1 MNEDAP
7 HETVRPTDDAEPEQQ
22 RRRRLRRRQE
32 IEDAEREERVT
43 ARIAHHWAQLRDE
56 RRAEQAP
63 AVVVTGPSNFSRAQV
78 PWGVDLAAAWAWR
91 FLVIVVAGYF
101 IVMAI
106 DRLREVTVPLA
117 IALLIAALVSPLVR
131 ALGRIGV
138 PRGLAS
144 LFTVLL
150 TLGVIAGLLT
160 LAGQQIAAGADDLA
174 SSTADGLGQIRD
186 WLKTGPLH
194 ASDSQINDYI
204 ESAQK
209 EITAQV
215 NEGNIAGRLTEV
227 GSTISQIFTGLFIVL
242 FATYF
247 FLADGDRIWAFLVR
261 LSPRAARARVD
272 SSGRVAWTSLT
283 QFVRAT
289 VIVAATDAAGVM
301 VGAAVLGV
309 PFVFPIGVVVFL
321 GAFVPL
327 VGAFVAGGVAVLVA
341 LVAEG
346 PVVALLMLGVIVVV
360 QQLESHIL
368 QPFLMGRWVAVHPL
382 AVIIAIAT
390 GIVLAGITGALIA
403 VPLTAVVN
411 AVVTH
416 LASYTGP
423 GADPVEELAEDYG
436 EQESTEPVEDRSDV
450 DALAK
455 ADRRAD
461 RTTEAEGD
469 VQR

>member
-1 MNEDAP
+1 VTDDATP
-7 HETVRPTDDAEPEQQ
+7 EPVRPADDAEPEQQ

-56 RRAEQAP
+56 RRAEPAP
-63 AVVVTGPSNFSRAQV
+63 AVIVSGQSNFSRAQV

-91 FLVIVVAGYF
+91 FLVIVIAGF
-101 IVMAI
+101 VIVQAI

-117 IALLIAALVSPLVR
+117 IALLIAALVSPVVR
-131 ALGRIGV
+131 ALTRIGL
-138 PRGLAS
+138 PRGLSS
-144 LFTVLL
+144 LLTVVL
-150 TLGVIAGLLT
+150 TLGIVAGLLT

-174 SSTADGLGQIRD
+174 TSTADGLGQIRD

-204 ESAQK
+204 ESAQTQ
-209 EITAQV
+209 ITDEVAK
-215 NEGNIAGRLTEV
+215 GDIAGRLTEV

-301 VGAAVLGV
+301 VGAAILGV

-346 PVVALLMLGVIVVV
+346 PVVALIMLGVIVLV

-416 LASYTGP
+416 LAGYTGP
-423 GADPVEELAEDYG
+423 DADPVEELAEDYE
-436 EQESTEPVEDRSDV
+436 EQGASEPIEDLSDV
-450 DALAK
+450 RD
-455 ADRRAD
+455 
-461 RTTEAEGD
+461 
-469 VQR
+469 

>member
-1 MNEDAP
+1 MNDDAP
-7 HETVRPTDDAEPEQQ
+7 HEPVRPADDAEPEQQ

-56 RRAEQAP
+56 RRGEPAP
-63 AVVVTGPSNFSRAQV
+63 AVIVSGPSNFSRAQV

-138 PRGLAS
+138 PRGPAS
-144 LFTVLL
+144 LLTVLL

-215 NEGNIAGRLTEV
+215 QQGDIAGRVTEV

-301 VGAAVLGV
+301 IGAAVLGV

-346 PVVALLMLGVIVVV
+346 PVVALLMLGVIVLV

-423 GADPVEELAEDYG
+423 GADPVHELAEDYG

-450 DALAK
+450 DAVMK
-455 ADRRAD
+455 ADHQTAQ
-461 RTTEAEGD
+461 AEVEDD